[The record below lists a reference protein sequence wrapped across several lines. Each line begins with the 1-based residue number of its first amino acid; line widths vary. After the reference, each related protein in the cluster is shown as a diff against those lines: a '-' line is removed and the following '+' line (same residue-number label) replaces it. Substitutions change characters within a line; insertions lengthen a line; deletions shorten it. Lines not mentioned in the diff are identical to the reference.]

1 MKRSYLLISVLLI
14 LAGLAL
20 SACTPK
26 AVTAEKIQPF
36 TLEVIEETGFNRV
49 ILTEA
54 AAERLGVQ
62 TTPVRDQRVNGVKR
76 LVVPYA
82 AVIYDLHGETWL
94 YTSPAPFTFVRESIT
109 VDFIDG
115 DRAILSAGPA
125 SGTEVATVGVPE
137 LYGAD
142 TGIGK

>member
-1 MKRSYLLISVLLI
+1 MKHINRWIIIAVIVL
-14 LAGLAL
+14 GLQL
-20 SACTPK
+20 SACAPK
-26 AVTAEKIQPF
+26 APPAEKIVPF
-36 TLEVIEETGFNRV
+36 TLEVDEVSGFNRV

-62 TTPVRDQRVNGVKR
+62 TSPVIKHGDQ
-76 LVVPYA
+76 LAVPYS

-94 YTSPAPFTFVRESIT
+94 YTSPAPFTFVRETIT

-115 DRAILSAGPA
+115 DMAILSVGPA
-125 SGTEVATVGVPE
+125 SGTEVAMVGVPE

>member
-1 MKRSYLLISVLLI
+1 MKHINRWILIAVIMVGLQ
-14 LAGLAL
+14 LA
-20 SACTPK
+20 ACAPK
-26 AVTAEKIQPF
+26 GPAAEKIVPF
-36 TLEVIEETGFNRV
+36 TLEVDEVSGFNRV

-54 AAERLGVQ
+54 AAERLGVK
-62 TTPVRDQRVNGVKR
+62 TSPVVKHGNQ
-76 LVVPYA
+76 LAVPYS

-94 YTSPAPFTFVRESIT
+94 YTSPAPFTFVRETIT

-115 DRAILSAGPA
+115 DMAILSAGPA
-125 SGTEVATVGVPE
+125 SGTEVAMVGVPE

>member
-1 MKRSYLLISVLLI
+1 MKHINRWIIIAVIVL
-14 LAGLAL
+14 GLQL
-20 SACTPK
+20 SACAPK
-26 AVTAEKIQPF
+26 APAAEKIVPF
-36 TLEVIEETGFNRV
+36 TLEVDEVSGFNRV

-62 TTPVRDQRVNGVKR
+62 TSPVVTHGNQ
-76 LVVPYA
+76 LAVPYS

-94 YTSPAPFTFVRESIT
+94 YTSPAPLTFVRETIT

-115 DRAILSAGPA
+115 DMAILSVGPA
-125 SGTEVATVGVPE
+125 SGTEVAMVGVPE